1 MNPIDLAIIVVYVVG
16 CTSLGAWLGTRG
28 QGLKGYFLG
37 ESNIP
42 AWAVMISI
50 VATETSTATFLS
62 VPGVAYRGDF
72 SFLQLAL
79 GYILG
84 RVVVATLLLPSYFRG
99 EIFTA
104 YQVLER
110 RFGGATR
117 TTASLLFLATRTLA
131 DGLRLFLAAK
141 VLEQITGWPI
151 GGAILA
157 MGLTT
162 IVYTYLGGM
171 KAVIWTDVIQF
182 TIYIT
187 GALIALAI
195 LVRML
200 PGGMDELLMRAREGH
215 KFHMF
220 NFTFSL
226 QEPFTFWAGLLGGMV
241 LNTATHGA
249 DQMMVQRYLSARSR
263 AQATAALIASGFVI
277 LAQFALFLFIGV
289 SLWVFYQD
297 YIPRLDSGV
306 ALAPD
311 EVFAYFIVHYLPMG
325 ILGLVVAAIFSAAMG
340 TLSGSLN
347 ASASTTVN
355 DLYRPLFPATDERR
369 LLQLSR
375 ALTAAWGVLQMT
387 VALGATRLE
396 GSVVT
401 NALKIASFTTGLV
414 LGLFL
419 LGIVTTRVG
428 QTAAFAGLLA
438 GLAAVSTVAFTGLV
452 AWPWY
457 ALVGSFTVFAVG
469 NAAAWVLPAANPLA
483 TPGHLQTDTSA

>member
-1 MNPIDLAIIVVYVVG
+1 MNPVDLAIIVVYVVG
-16 CTSLGAWLGTRG
+16 CTSLGAWLGARA

-42 AWAVMISI
+42 AWAVMVSI

-62 VPGVAYRGDF
+62 VPGVAYQGDF
-72 SFLQLAL
+72 TFLQLAL

-84 RVVVATLLLPSYFRG
+84 RIVVATVLLPSYFRG

-162 IVYTYLGGM
+162 IAYTYLGGM

-187 GALIALAI
+187 GALISLLI

-200 PGGMDELLMRAREGH
+200 PGGMDELLMTAREAH

-220 NFTFSL
+220 NFTLSL
-226 QEPFTFWAGLLGGMV
+226 TQPFTFWAGLLGGMV

-263 AQATAALIASGFVI
+263 TQATVALIASGFVVF
-277 LAQFALFLFIGV
+277 AQFALFLFIGV

-297 YIPRLDSGV
+297 HIPRLSFGRV
-306 ALAPD
+306 LAPD
-311 EVFAYFIVHYLPMG
+311 EVFAYFIVHYLPTG
-325 ILGLVVAAIFSAAMG
+325 ILGLVIAAIFSAAMG

-355 DLYRPLFPATDERR
+355 DLYRPLFPATDERQLMR
-369 LLQLSR
+369 LSR
-375 ALTAAWGVLQMT
+375 VLTAGWGILQMA

-419 LGIVTTRVG
+419 LGILTRRVG
-428 QTAAFAGLLA
+428 QAAAFVGLLA
-438 GLAAVSTVAFTGLV
+438 GLAAVSTVAFAGLV

-457 ALVGSFTVFAVG
+457 ALVGSFTVFAAG
-469 NAAAWVLPAANPLA
+469 NTAALVLPVADELSE
-483 TPGHLQTDTSA
+483 PGQLQADLPG